1 MASSF
6 HRNAVVRR
14 ALWKSQMLKN
24 LGIAGIVV
32 VQGLGLEGV
41 GFEDGSESGSEFFG
55 TLQIPPICCRI
66 TNSSYCSQISAIF
79 PSLIW
84 KNNIS
89 LARMVRGGSSDA
101 G

>member
-1 MASSF
+1 M
-6 HRNAVVRR
+6 H
-14 ALWKSQMLKN
+14 KN

-32 VQGLGLEGV
+32 VQGLGAGGA

-89 LARMVRGGSSDA
+89 PARMLRGGSSDA